1 MKLTKSQLKEMIREE
16 LLKEDDFA
24 SKYAD
29 QLTDIKDIVMQRS
42 HNIVKMLNQQDKIT
56 GTKNAKVYNKLIDK
70 HFRKFILT
78 AYKIKNTIND
88 QIMATNKDLLE
99 KLDTIQEKVCNQD
112 IEQIKGDLKEIKEI
126 LLDPEDGLVVRINKN
141 TFWRKT
147 LTEGETNF
155 DVIKDDVRELNNFK
169 NNVTKAMWI
178 IYTAVSGLI
187 IKLIWGD

>member
-1 MKLTKSQLKEMIREE
+1 
-16 LLKEDDFA
+16 
-24 SKYAD
+24 
-29 QLTDIKDIVMQRS
+29 
-42 HNIVKMLNQQDKIT
+42 
-56 GTKNAKVYNKLIDK
+56 
-70 HFRKFILT
+70 
-78 AYKIKNTIND
+78 
-88 QIMATNKDLLE
+88 MATNKDLLE

-169 NNVTKAMWI
+169 NNVTKALWI
-178 IYTAVSGLI
+178 LFTAVVGILV
-187 IKLIWGD
+187 KLIGFG